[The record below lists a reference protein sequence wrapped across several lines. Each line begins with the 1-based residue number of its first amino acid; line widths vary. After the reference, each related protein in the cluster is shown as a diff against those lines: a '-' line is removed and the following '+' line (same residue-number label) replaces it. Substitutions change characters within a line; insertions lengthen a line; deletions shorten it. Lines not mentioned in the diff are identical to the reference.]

1 MNKLIFLII
10 LIASITIVPAF
21 AVEGQKL
28 TVTTDN
34 TAYQQG
40 DIITVTGNIEKII
53 PGTPVIIQLFFDR
66 TQVDIAQ
73 VNVSQN
79 GKFSKTFV
87 ADGPLW
93 NSDGIVIIR
102 VAYGNINTEATF
114 DYFQKRTQSEMISNF
129 EVNIP
134 DAGTFDIPYTMK
146 GGILESI
153 SLNKNNFGL
162 DIIINSHS
170 DGYLTLQ
177 LDRDYI
183 DSIKND
189 GTDEEFIILISNSE
203 NETSIQTEF
212 RKIESN
218 GDFRTIE
225 IPLKNGDDTIH
236 IIGTFVIPEF
246 GTIAAIVLAVAII
259 AIIAVTSKSKL
270 GINNF

>member
-102 VAYGNINTEATF
+102 AAYGNINTEATF
-114 DYFQKRTQSEMISNF
+114 DYFQKRTQGEMISNF

-212 RKIESN
+212 RKVESN

-225 IPLKNGDDTIH
+225 IPLKNGDYTIH

-246 GTIAAIVLAVAII
+246 GTIASIVLAVAII

>member
-1 MNKLIFLII
+1 M
-10 LIASITIVPAF
+10 
-21 AVEGQKL
+21 
-28 TVTTDN
+28 
-34 TAYQQG
+34 
-40 DIITVTGNIEKII
+40 DI
-53 PGTPVIIQLFFDR
+53 
-66 TQVDIAQ
+66 
-73 VNVSQN
+73 
-79 GKFSKTFV
+79 
-87 ADGPLW
+87 
-93 NSDGIVIIR
+93 
-102 VAYGNINTEATF
+102 
-114 DYFQKRTQSEMISNF
+114 
-129 EVNIP
+129 
-134 DAGTFDIPYTMK
+134 
-146 GGILESI
+146 
-153 SLNKNNFGL
+153 

-225 IPLKNGDDTIH
+225 IPLKNGDYTIH

-246 GTIAAIVLAVAII
+246 GTIASIVLAVAII